1 MKRIEILQLQK
12 PGCKGCIH
20 QGPTFPCEYI
30 LNTGRSPR
38 SQGVKLN
45 PRGKGGCPL
54 KDRGKKAVRRI
65 DPVSGSAVAQTLGR
79 PFSAVD
85 DERAMALYRQGLTIE
100 AMARELG
107 ISGYIARRWL
117 AQHELRP
124 NAQKRSGFDAPEIV
138 AAYRAGASDTE
149 LGKLA
154 GMTRDAAR
162 RWRKARGLPPNF
174 KRGSH

>member
-1 MKRIEILQLQK
+1 MRKIEILRQEK

-20 QGPTFPCEYI
+20 LGPTFPCEYI

-54 KDRGKKAVRRI
+54 KDRGEKSARRI
-65 DPVSGSAVAQTLGR
+65 DPMDGSVIPPKLGR

-85 DERAMALYRQGLTIE
+85 DERAMALYRRGLTSE
-100 AMARELG
+100 AMGRELG
-107 ISGYIARRWL
+107 ISGFVVRRWL
-117 AQHELRP
+117 AQRRLPP
-124 NAQKRSGFDAPEIV
+124 NAQKGSVFDAPEIV
-138 AAYRAGASDTE
+138 EAYRAGANDTE

-154 GMTRDAAR
+154 GMTRGGATK
-162 RWRKARGLPPNF
+162 WRKARGLPPNI